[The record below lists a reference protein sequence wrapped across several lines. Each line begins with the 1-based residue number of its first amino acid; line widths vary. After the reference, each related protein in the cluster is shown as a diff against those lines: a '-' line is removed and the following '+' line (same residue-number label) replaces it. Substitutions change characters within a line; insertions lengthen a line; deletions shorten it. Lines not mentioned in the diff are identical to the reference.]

1 MDGNLKI
8 LKIQRGRMYDEPK
21 MKKIVNQQ
29 QQNRYW
35 ATIEIHPSTM
45 YFGNISITILQSSSS
60 KFLLW
65 SPSKSHHH
73 QKFFP
78 PIEYINV
85 FLGHRVFVFATAY
98 GDRSYEINQVSFQH
112 CFRSPTFDH
121 INHTQPYTPHLYTL
135 TPTELHNTQNH
146 TGHTRSV
153 GFLCFYTHRIIYT
166 FLLE

>member
-85 FLGHRVFVFATAY
+85 FLAIKSSYSQQPMGIGRMKSIKFHFNIAFGLRRSTTSITHSHTHHTCTHTHQQSYTIHRITPDTHALLDFFVFT
-98 GDRSYEINQVSFQH
+98 
-112 CFRSPTFDH
+112 
-121 INHTQPYTPHLYTL
+121 
-135 TPTELHNTQNH
+135 H
-146 TGHTRSV
+146 TG
-153 GFLCFYTHRIIYT
+153 
-166 FLLE
+166 